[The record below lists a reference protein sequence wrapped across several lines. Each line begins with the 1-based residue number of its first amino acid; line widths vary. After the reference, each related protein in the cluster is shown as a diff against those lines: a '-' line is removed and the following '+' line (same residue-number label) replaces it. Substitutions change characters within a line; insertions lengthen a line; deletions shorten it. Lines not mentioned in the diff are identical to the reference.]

1 MATQDSQDTSFLQR
15 ARQFFLILGGIYVFL
30 VALGTTPFVQRN
42 LLYMHNLRIPPF
54 AQYDMPE
61 KYDLAPFKTHN
72 VRIHTADNETLG
84 AWLTFSDPFYTAN
97 KASLLASPSAS
108 PDPSSPIPTTD
119 VDAYIRNA
127 LRTHPTVL
135 FLHGNGGTRALRS
148 RVQHYQAF
156 ASRLHANVL
165 APDYRG
171 FADSTGTPSET
182 GLSLDAL
189 AAWDWLRAHGAAPEN
204 VLVVGNSLGTGVAV
218 QFASALQELERGERP
233 QRPRGVV
240 LLAPFSSIET
250 LLDTYYIMG
259 LIPLLAP
266 LRIFPFVSSES
277 FLTRYSNFVKR
288 FLVHRFDS
296 LSKIVSLKVPLL
308 IVHAEDDWD
317 IPHVHSE
324 TLFDAFLEPHLPTLP
339 EFTAAMAGASEEVA
353 NRMTTL
359 AHERAALRTEL
370 VAVRD
375 MARVGRAEV
384 FARNAEH
391 GEVVFLRTRW
401 GGHERIGLVEGV
413 QDYMAEMFR
422 LG

>member
-42 LLYMHNLRIPPF
+42 LIYMHNLRLPPF

-84 AWLTFSDPFYTAN
+84 AWFTFSDPRP
-97 KASLLASPSAS
+97 SLHPPPLPRT
-108 PDPSSPIPTTD
+108 PRRPVPTTD

-156 ASRLHANVL
+156 ASRLRANVL

-171 FADSTGTPSET
+171 FADSTGAPSEA

-204 VLVVGNSLGTGVAV
+204 CACRRNSLGTGVAV
-218 QFASALQELERGERP
+218 QFASALQEMQELERGGEP
-233 QRPRGVV
+233 QRPRGV
-240 LLAPFSSIET
+240 T
-250 LLDTYYIMG
+250 LLDTYYIAG

-266 LRIFPFVSSES
+266 LRIFPFV
-277 FLTRYSNFVKR
+277 SNFVKR

-308 IVHAEDDWD
+308 IVHSEDDWD

-353 NRMTTL
+353 ERMTAL
-359 AHERAALRTEL
+359 AQERAALRTEL

-375 MARVGRAEV
+375 MARVGRA
-384 FARNAEH
+384 
-391 GEVVFLRTRW
+391 EVVFLRTRW

>member
-1 MATQDSQDTSFLQR
+1 MTTEDSQNTTFLQR

-42 LLYMHNLRIPPF
+42 LLYMHNLRVPLF

-72 VRIHTADNETLG
+72 VHIHTADNETLG
-84 AWLTFSDPFYTAN
+84 AWFTFSDPFYATH
-97 KASLLASPSAS
+97 KASLLASPSSSSSS
-108 PDPSSPIPTTD
+108 PDPLSPLRAPAPDI
-119 VDAYIRNA
+119 DAHIRTA

-135 FLHGNGGTRALRS
+135 FLHGNGGTRALRN

-156 ASRLHANVL
+156 AARLRANVL

-171 FADSTGTPSET
+171 FADSTGTPSEE

-189 AAWDWLRAHGAAPEN
+189 AAWDWLRARGAVPEN
-204 VLVVGNSLGTGVAV
+204 VLIVGNSLGTGVAV
-218 QFASALQELERGERP
+218 QFASALQEMQEP

-259 LIPLLAP
+259 LVPLLAP
-266 LRIFPFVSSES
+266 LRIFPFMSSES
-277 FLTRYSNFVKR
+277 PLYNFVKR

-296 LSKIVSLKVPLL
+296 LSKIVGLKVPLL

-317 IPHVHSE
+317 IPHEHSS
-324 TLFDAFLEPHLPTLP
+324 TLFDAFLEPHLPALP
-339 EFTAAMAGASEEVA
+339 EITAAMAGASEEVA
-353 NRMTTL
+353 ERMTTL
-359 AHERAALRTEL
+359 AQERTALRSEL

-375 MARVGRAEV
+375 LARLGRAEV
-384 FARNAEH
+384 FARSAAH

-401 GGHERIGLVEGV
+401 GGHDRVGLVEGV
-413 QDYMAEMFR
+413 QDYMAEMFH

>member
-42 LLYMHNLRIPPF
+42 LIYMHNLRLPPF

-84 AWLTFSDPFYTAN
+84 AWFTFSDPFYTAN
-97 KASLLASPSAS
+97 KASLLASPSSS
-108 PDPSSPIPTTD
+108 PDPSLPLPTTD

-156 ASRLHANVL
+156 ASRLRANVL

-171 FADSTGTPSET
+171 FADSTGAPSEA

-189 AAWDWLRAHGAAPEN
+189 AAWDWLRAHGAVPEN
-204 VLVVGNSLGTGVAV
+204 VLIVGNSLGTGVAV
-218 QFASALQELERGERP
+218 QFASALQEMQELERGGEP

-240 LLAPFSSIET
+240 LLAPFSSVET
-250 LLDTYYIMG
+250 LLDTYYIAG

-266 LRIFPFVSSES
+266 LRIFPFV
-277 FLTRYSNFVKR
+277 SNFVKR

-308 IVHAEDDWD
+308 IVHSEDDWD

-353 NRMTTL
+353 ERMTAL
-359 AHERAALRTEL
+359 AQERAALRTEL

-384 FARNAEH
+384 FARNAAH

-413 QDYMAEMFR
+413 QDYMVEMFR

>member
-1 MATQDSQDTSFLQR
+1 MATQDSKDTSFLQR

-42 LLYMHNLRIPPF
+42 LLYMHNLRLPPF

-72 VRIHTADNETLG
+72 VRLHTADNETLG
-84 AWLTFSDPFYTAN
+84 AWFTFSDPFYTAN
-97 KASLLASPSAS
+97 KASLLASPSSSA
-108 PDPSSPIPTTD
+108 DPSSSAPTTD
-119 VDAYIRNA
+119 VDAHIRNA
-127 LRTHPTVL
+127 LRAHPTVL

-156 ASRLHANVL
+156 ASRLRANVL

-171 FADSTGTPSET
+171 FADSTGTPSEA
-182 GLSLDAL
+182 GLSLDTL
-189 AAWDWLRAHGAAPEN
+189 ASWDWLRAHGAAPEN

-218 QFASALQELERGERP
+218 QFASALQEMQELERGGEP

-259 LIPLLAP
+259 LVPLLAP
-266 LRIFPFVSSES
+266 LRIFPFVSS
-277 FLTRYSNFVKR
+277 FVKR

-353 NRMTTL
+353 ERMTAL
-359 AHERAALRTEL
+359 AQERVALRSEL

-384 FARNAEH
+384 FARNAAH

-401 GGHERIGLVEGV
+401 GGHDRVGLVEGV